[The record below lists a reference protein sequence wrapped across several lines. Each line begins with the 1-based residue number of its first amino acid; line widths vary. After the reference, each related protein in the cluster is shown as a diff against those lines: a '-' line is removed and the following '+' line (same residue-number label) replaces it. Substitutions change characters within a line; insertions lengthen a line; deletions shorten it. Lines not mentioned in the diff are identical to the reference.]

1 MRELFHYC
9 LYFMITVHTTRM
21 LCVLPYIIYTYIVVL
36 ALVAGG
42 YMAVSGNVRSE
53 IGAFLGC
60 VAIIFIHDMAKR
72 VRNAFEY
79 MVSMNMY
86 LLFSF
91 ITIAIGVITSVLV
104 HENQHSHH

>member
-1 MRELFHYC
+1 MT
-9 LYFMITVHTTRM
+9 I
-21 LCVLPYIIYTYIVVL
+21 YIVVL

-72 VRNAFEY
+72 VRNAFKY
-79 MVSMNMY
+79 IPSMNMY

-91 ITIAIGVITSVLV
+91 ITIAIGVVTAVV
-104 HENQHSHH
+104 CYENQHAHH